1 VSDGEA
7 DPQTRITR
15 ARADLTEKLDELR
28 RREEKVRESIAPI
41 RHLQHLASPWL
52 RVGLAA
58 IAGLSVGR
66 RSARSSRSASTAMVR
81 YHEPSM
87 LDSVAKVAVIA
98 ASAVALYRSFV
109 SKGPLRPSPVVPAR
123 DEPSPSTRRSE

>member
-1 VSDGEA
+1 MSDAEA
-7 DPQTRITR
+7 DPQARIAR

-28 RREEKVRESIAPI
+28 RREERVRDSIAPM

-52 RVGLAA
+52 RIGLAA

-66 RSARSSRSASTAMVR
+66 RSARSSSTALVR

-109 SKGPLRPSPVVPAR
+109 S
-123 DEPSPSTRRSE
+123 TRRSE